1 MANIKNFG
9 IKGVAADVQYGKSGG
24 FVVYDS
30 SNNKFQFKDNGS
42 ALEDVEFATVQ
53 AGTWGGTAIATTKGG
68 TGLTSVAQDNI
79 IYTSGANTFAASSIS
94 AFGRSIIDDADASAA
109 RTTLGL
115 GTISTQAADSV
126 NIDGGAIDG
135 TIIGGTTKAA
145 IGGTTITATTAFVGD
160 VTGNSD
166 TATALATARTITI
179 DGDVDATATS
189 FDGSQNIT
197 LTTTLDNTGVSAAS
211 YGSATAVPVL
221 TVDAKGRITAATTA
235 AISTALTIAADS
247 GSNDSVT

>member
-42 ALEDVEFATVQ
+42 SLEDVEFATVQ
-53 AGTWGGTAIATTKGG
+53 AGTWSGTAIATTKGG
-68 TGLTSVAQDNI
+68 TGLTSVAADNI

-94 AFGRSIIDDADASAA
+94 AFGRSIIDDADAAA
-109 RTTLGL
+109 GRTTLGI
-115 GTISTQAADSV
+115 GTIATQAADSV

-145 IGGTTITATTAFVGD
+145 IGGTVITATTNFAGNLTGD

-166 TATALATARTITI
+166 TATALAKCCCCI
-179 DGDVDATATS
+179 
-189 FDGSQNIT
+189 
-197 LTTTLDNTGVSAAS
+197 
-211 YGSATAVPVL
+211 
-221 TVDAKGRITAATTA
+221 
-235 AISTALTIAADS
+235 
-247 GSNDSVT
+247 

>member
-42 ALEDVEFATVQ
+42 SLEDVEFATVQ
-53 AGTWGGTAIATTKGG
+53 AGTWSGTQIAVTKGG
-68 TGLTSVAQDNI
+68 TGLTSVAADKI
-79 IYTSGANTFAASSIS
+79 IYTSGANTFAASDIS

-115 GTISTQAADSV
+115 GTIATQASDSV

-135 TIIGGTTKAA
+135 AVIGGNSAA
-145 IGGTTITATTAFVGD
+145 AGSITTINASGTITGNLTGA
-160 VTGNSD
+160 VTGMPQRQQ
-166 TATALATARTITI
+166 L
-179 DGDVDATATS
+179 
-189 FDGSQNIT
+189 
-197 LTTTLDNTGVSAAS
+197 
-211 YGSATAVPVL
+211 
-221 TVDAKGRITAATTA
+221 
-235 AISTALTIAADS
+235 
-247 GSNDSVT
+247 